1 MRRPPSFARA
11 LSCFVLLGAIACE
24 RAREPSVV
32 VHELVVI
39 DAGSSGTRARVF
51 RFEPGR
57 PDTLVGLGRTCEN
70 DLPLAHDISGVL
82 ASHACALELLADAST
97 PVRIYATGGM
107 RSLAERDAGAAA
119 QRHAEV
125 VAALHE
131 RGVLDVESRTIS
143 GSDEAFYEWLGVNH
157 QEGRLDGGETVTM
170 LEFGG
175 ASVQVAFEVGPELA
189 LVLGPDELRELD
201 VGAGEAAARR
211 VFVRSY
217 LHCGMNE
224 AREALAGASCFSPGC
239 ADAPSCAAM
248 QPATLTQPDAGA
260 PPGGGDASSCR
271 TTIGESL
278 AHEGSS
284 CVALQRLPPSL
295 PRDRPVR
302 LISRLADT
310 FIALGVVDDTHV
322 DLRAALVAAQRV
334 CTTPWSEGADP
345 ALCFAANHA
354 LVVLAAWG
362 IGASDDRVTV
372 TPIDHSWTWG
382 VARERAERQG

>member
-1 MRRPPSFARA
+1 MRRLPSLALVA
-11 LSCFVLLGAIACE
+11 LSCVSGCE
-24 RAREPSVV
+24 GAREPSTSSR
-32 VHELVVI
+32 ELVVI

-57 PDTLVGLGRTCEN
+57 PDTLVGLGRACEN

-82 ASHACALELLADAST
+82 DSHACALELLGDPGA
-97 PVRIYATGGM
+97 PVHVYATGGM
-107 RSLAERDAGAAA
+107 RTLAERDAAAA
-119 QRHAEV
+119 ERRHAEV

-131 RGVLDVESRTIS
+131 RGVLEVESRTIS
-143 GSDEAFYEWLGVNH
+143 GADEALFEWLGVNH
-157 QEGRLDGGETVTM
+157 QEGRLAREGETLTM

-189 LVLGPDELRELD
+189 LLLAPDELRELD
-201 VGAGEAAARR
+201 IAGQLRR

-224 AREALAGASCFSPGC
+224 ARESLASAACFAPGC
-239 ADAPSCAAM
+239 SDAPTCAAM
-248 QPATLTQPDAGA
+248 QPAALTSRATQ
-260 PPGGGDASSCR
+260 PGGGDAASCR
-271 TTIGESL
+271 AAIGEAL
-278 AHEGSS
+278 ARERAS
-284 CVALQRLPPSL
+284 CSALQLAPPSL
-295 PRDRPVR
+295 PRQRPIR

-310 FIALGVVDDTHV
+310 FAGLGVVDDTHV
-322 DLRAALVAAQRV
+322 DLADALAAAQRV

-362 IGASDDRVTV
+362 VGTSDDRVTV

-382 VARERAERQG
+382 VAREHAERHE